1 MRNFTF
7 EMIVPLIPIALFI
20 ALRILEAR
28 RKRIAQQGNRELA
41 ALVASKLKEP
51 EPLVT
56 FIEMDREDAPQKR
69 PRVLETEARTLEPA
83 STGDTIKGKGKN
95 PLSDNLA
102 RLSPLKQAVLWAEIL
117 GPPRGLQDSV
127 GAHLGDA
134 ASGIKPR
141 TTRINLH
148 E

>member
-41 ALVASKLKEP
+41 ALVASKLKGP

-56 FIEMDREDAPQKR
+56 LIEMDREDAPQKR
-69 PRVLETEARTLEPA
+69 PPVLEIKARKQEPA
-83 STGDTIKGKGKN
+83 STADTITGKGGGN
-95 PLSDNLA
+95 LSDNLA
-102 RLSPLKQAVLWAEIL
+102 RLSPLKQAVIWAEIL
-117 GPPRGLQDSV
+117 GPPRGFRDSS
-127 GAHLGDA
+127 GAHLEDA
-134 ASGIKPR
+134 ASGINDTNQPS
-141 TTRINLH
+141 
-148 E
+148 